1 MPCMRP
7 DDRRLRRPAARARLS
22 AIAIVIASALSSPLV
37 AEPRPP
43 VAASVADQDE
53 PHLVRAE
60 PGGFVVAPRAGDVTL
75 DLFGENLWDADRLW
89 TERNVRVY
97 ARHASGDESWTRLF
111 TGTGDA
117 GHGAPEDLEEARDRG
132 RAVESFPDRYRFVLP
147 ASVWLDRKG
156 ILEFKVVKGTWR
168 RAGEGRWRY
177 QETAASNVLRLPVAD
192 APHRAPEVREVSPVL
207 LPARHDGGAPP
218 TLWVR
223 ASELTLDPDVRIGD
237 VPCPPVRVDVS
248 LDFIECRVP
257 EDILDRPD
265 TYQVTVRTP
274 LGVAEKGPALSIVAP
289 PADATLSPEALPA
302 KGPDAL
308 VVVRFS
314 GSEPDTARMRR
325 IDRGGWTT
333 VALRHLEPGTARL
346 ELPAAL
352 RGFAGEIE
360 VELGNLAGTARA
372 SLALCAEEGPNPSV
386 CSRAGALGEAGTTV
400 AAAALDLPSRPARPD
415 GPWPAM
421 PASAQGGAS
430 TAVKPFRARPAR

>member
-1 MPCMRP
+1 MPRTHHA
-7 DDRRLRRPAARARLS
+7 RYSRAAARAVLLT
-22 AIAIVIASALSSPLV
+22 ALVLV
-37 AEPRPP
+37 SGVSTLPADADDAPR
-43 VAASVADQDE
+43 
-53 PHLVRAE
+53 LVRAE
-60 PGGFVVAPRAGDVTL
+60 PGGFVVAPQAGEVAL

-97 ARHASGDESWTRLF
+97 ARHASGDEAWTRLF
-111 TGTGDA
+111 TGSGDA
-117 GHGAPEDLEEARDRG
+117 GSGAPEDTAAAFARG
-132 RAVESFPDRYRFVLP
+132 RATESLPDRYRFVLP
-147 ASVWLDRKG
+147 AALWLDRKG
-156 ILEFKVVKGTWR
+156 AIEFKVVKGTWR

-177 QETAASNVLRLPVAD
+177 QETAVSNTLRLPVAE
-192 APHRAPEVREVSPVL
+192 APRRAPEVREVSPAL

-223 ASELTLDPDVRIGD
+223 ASDLTLDPDVRIGG

-248 LDFIECRVP
+248 LDFIECLVP
-257 EDILDRPD
+257 GDILDHPD
-265 TYQVTVRTP
+265 SYRVTVRTA
-274 LGVAEKGPALSIVAP
+274 LGEAEGPALLVVAP
-289 PADATLSPEALPA
+289 PAIATLSPEALPA

-333 VALRHLEPGTARL
+333 VALRHLEPGAARL
-346 ELPAAL
+346 ELPASL

-386 CSRAGALGEAGTTV
+386 CSRTGTLAGNGAEV
-400 AAAALDLPSRPARPD
+400 AAAALPAATAPGR
-415 GPWPAM
+415 
-421 PASAQGGAS
+421 GAS
-430 TAVKPFRARPAR
+430 RATIQGPKSGTIVPTGRSAR

>member
-1 MPCMRP
+1 MPRSGHV
-7 DDRRLRRPAARARLS
+7 RRPHRSAPRALLAL
-22 AIAIVIASALSSPLV
+22 AILVTSALSGSPLR
-37 AEPRPP
+37 AGAP
-43 VAASVADQDE
+43 DQDE
-53 PHLVRAE
+53 PRLVRAE
-60 PGGFVVAPRAGDVTL
+60 PGGFVVAPQAGDVAL
-75 DLFGENLWDADRLW
+75 DLYGENLWDADRLW

-97 ARHASGDESWTRLF
+97 ARHASGDEAWTRLF
-111 TGTGDA
+111 TGSGDA
-117 GHGAPEDLEEARDRG
+117 GNGAPEDASDALARG
-132 RAVESFPDRYRFVLP
+132 RVVESLPDRYRFLLP
-147 ASVWLDRKG
+147 ASLWLDRKG
-156 ILEFKVVKGTWR
+156 TLEFKVVKGTWR

-177 QETAASNVLRLPVAD
+177 QETAASNILKLPVAE
-192 APHRAPEVREVSPVL
+192 APHRAPEVREISPAL
-207 LPARHDGGAPP
+207 LPARHDGGPPP

-223 ASELTLDPDVRIGD
+223 ASDLTLDPEVRIGG
-237 VPCPPVRVDVS
+237 VPCPTVRIDVS

-257 EDILDRPD
+257 GDILDHPD

-274 LGVAEKGPALSIVAP
+274 VGEAAEGLSLSVVSP
-289 PADATLSPEALPA
+289 PAIAALSPEALPA

-333 VALRHLEPGTARL
+333 VALRHLEPGAARL

-386 CSRAGALGEAGTTV
+386 CSRAGTLAGPGPEV
-400 AAAALDLPSRPARPD
+400 AAAALRRPS
-415 GPWPAM
+415 G
-421 PASAQGGAS
+421 S
-430 TAVKPFRARPAR
+430 ARPAGIEPASPAPAQGTSSMAVIPLARSAR